1 MPLLDLSIAE
11 TTHDVPKTPAIP
23 RHKFMPVR
31 YGTDT
36 LLVFVKPPLDSIPSG
51 CAHDAPR
58 TLPRARRPNEAKRMT
73 VKQINVGIIGTGWC
87 GGIRAETCA
96 THPVVNNIH
105 IAEVKPERLAEVAGS
120 IAAKTA
126 TADYRDLLKIDEID
140 AYIISA
146 TPESHHY
153 PMARDCLLAGK
164 HVFLEKPIAIE
175 LHEAD
180 ELIALARK
188 NKLKFTIGYSQRFN
202 PKFAYVKKSI
212 KDGTIGRPV
221 SALVSRHITR
231 SLGKKITGRTKLS
244 PAAMEATHDLDFVL
258 WCLEPAKPVRIYST
272 NNYGAMKEAT
282 GADIPDTQIITV
294 TMDNGI
300 SFVVNAG
307 WSLPPGYP
315 NFSTTW
321 IEVVG
326 TEGALLVDDSHR
338 DVVLNT
344 MQNGMRLPMSTMPG
358 EFVDHA
364 YAGPMKAETVHFIE
378 AVACDRP
385 VLVTAE
391 QARQVM
397 EVYIAADLSA
407 ERNEPVGLP
416 LPESRPAVAA
426 GR

>member
-1 MPLLDLSIAE
+1 L
-11 TTHDVPKTPAIP
+11 
-23 RHKFMPVR
+23 
-31 YGTDT
+31 
-36 LLVFVKPPLDSIPSG
+36 
-51 CAHDAPR
+51 
-58 TLPRARRPNEAKRMT
+58 
-73 VKQINVGIIGTGWC
+73 KQINVGIIGTGWC

-96 THPVVNNIH
+96 SNPVVGNLH
-105 IAEVKPERLAEVAGS
+105 LAEVRPERLAEVARATG
-120 IAAKTA
+120 AKTT
-126 TADYRDLLKIDEID
+126 TADYRELLKIREID
-140 AYIISA
+140 AYFISA
-146 TPESHHY
+146 TPETHHY
-153 PMARDCLLAGK
+153 PMARECLLAGK

-188 NKLKFTIGYSQRFN
+188 NHLKFTIGHSQRFN

-212 KDGTIGRPV
+212 ADGAIGKPV
-221 SALVSRHITR
+221 SALVSRHVTR
-231 SLGKKITGRTKLS
+231 GLGKKITGRTKLS

-258 WCLEPAKPVRIYST
+258 WCLEPAKPVQVYST
-272 NNYGAMKEAT
+272 INYGAMREAT
-282 GADIPDTQIITV
+282 GADIPDTQLITV
-294 TMDNGI
+294 IMNNGL

-321 IEVVG
+321 IEMIG

-344 MQNGMRLPMSTMPG
+344 MREGMRLPMSSMPG

-364 YAGPMKAETVHFIE
+364 YAGPMKAETVHFLE

-385 VLVTAE
+385 VLVTPE

-407 ERNEPVGLP
+407 ERRQPVNLP
-416 LPESRPAVAA
+416 LPESRTSAA
-426 GR
+426 AAR